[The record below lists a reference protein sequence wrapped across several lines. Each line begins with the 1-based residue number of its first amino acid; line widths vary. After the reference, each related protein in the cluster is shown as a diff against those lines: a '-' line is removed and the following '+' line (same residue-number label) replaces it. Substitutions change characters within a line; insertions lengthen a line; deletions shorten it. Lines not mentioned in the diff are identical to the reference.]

1 LKQRNTMKLVT
12 LSTIVVMKCNLLIS
26 AMLVMKKWIATFVDL
41 TIQRH
46 TIADLRK
53 GVEDNGRYLY

>member
-1 LKQRNTMKLVT
+1 MRLVIPY
-12 LSTIVVMKCNLLIS
+12 TIVVMKCNLLIF
-26 AMLVMKKWIATFVDL
+26 ARVVMRKWIVTFVDL

-53 GVEDNGRYLY
+53 GVEDNGRYMY

>member
-12 LSTIVVMKCNLLIS
+12 PYIFVVMKCNLLIF
-26 AMLVMKKWIATFVDL
+26 AIIVMRKWIVTFVDL

-53 GVEDNGRYLY
+53 GVEDNERYLY